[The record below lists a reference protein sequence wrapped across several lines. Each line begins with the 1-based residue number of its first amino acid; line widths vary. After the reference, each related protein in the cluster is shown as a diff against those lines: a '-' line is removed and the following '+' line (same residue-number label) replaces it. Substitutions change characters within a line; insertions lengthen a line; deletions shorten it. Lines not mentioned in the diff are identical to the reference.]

1 MDRPVSF
8 AGRAGY
14 NVAMAERQQAPRV
27 LVTGSGFPG
36 AGIAAALLAEG
47 AEVDLLQR
55 PDEVPLSE
63 PLASSVRSLD
73 ADVWNPAS
81 LSGRARGHQLA
92 IHTVGSMYADPAR
105 GLNHHWLNFVCAR
118 NVANMCVSD
127 GCPRLLL
134 LSCARAPWINRGYVR
149 AKRAAEQYCLR
160 VGLQTIVIRAPLTW
174 VRGQRRQPFF
184 WLMTLLGSIPPTMW
198 LGFGRSAP
206 LQFDIFARG
215 VARIALQPT
224 PGQQI
229 YWRRDLRRRNSN
241 REARHYT
248 PPAVPAPSVHQAE
261 EDDVPFGWLP
271 PTSDD

>member
-14 NVAMAERQQAPRV
+14 NDAMAERQQAPRV

-55 PDEVPLSE
+55 PDEAPLSE

-127 GCPRLLL
+127 GCPRLVL

-184 WLMTLLGSIPPTMW
+184 WLMTLLGSIPPHH
-198 LGFGRSAP
+198 
-206 LQFDIFARG
+206 
-215 VARIALQPT
+215 VARLWPQRAAAVRHLRA
-224 PGQQI
+224 
-229 YWRRDLRRRNSN
+229 RRGAHR
-241 REARHYT
+241 AAAHGW
-248 PPAVPAPSVHQAE
+248 PANLLAPRPAPAQQQPGSPSLHAARCTGPVSASGRRGRRPVRLAAA
-261 EDDVPFGWLP
+261 DL
-271 PTSDD
+271 